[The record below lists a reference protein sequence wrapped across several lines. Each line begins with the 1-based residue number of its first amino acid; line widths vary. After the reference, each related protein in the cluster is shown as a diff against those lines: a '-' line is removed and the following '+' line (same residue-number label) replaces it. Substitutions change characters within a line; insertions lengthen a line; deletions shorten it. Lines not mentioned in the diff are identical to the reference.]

1 MSKIIL
7 LLLSFFFLFTVKAKG
22 QSELGANTFHWEIR
36 RGVTVV
42 EFWAGWNRGNEIL
55 FLHELNNCRV
65 FRHVIRRDR
74 KLLDEYNVT
83 AVPTIIVFKN
93 GYEEFRFAPN
103 IMLKVTA
110 TKDQVQSAIDDL

>member
-1 MSKIIL
+1 MSKL
-7 LLLSFFFLFTVKAKG
+7 LFTIMFSITFGLHA
-22 QSELGANTFHWEIR
+22 QTELSANKFHWEIR

-74 KLLDEYNVT
+74 SLLDEFNVT

-110 TKDQVQSAIDDL
+110 TKEQVQSAIDDL